1 MLQVRDV
8 VAGYG
13 PIEVLH
19 TVTLEVPQGS
29 VVVLLGANG
38 AGKTTLLRVISGL
51 VRPRQGRVEFLGH
64 RLDGLAP
71 ERIARLGIAHVP
83 QGRGLFPEL
92 TVEENLRLGAY
103 GKPYGKS
110 DLERVFALFPI
121 LAERRTQAA
130 GTLSGGEQ
138 QMLAIA
144 RGLMGRPQLLML
156 DEPSLGLA
164 PRLVEQVGRLVQEL
178 HAQGTTVL
186 MAEQNAALALSVAD
200 YAYVLQNGVVCLQ
213 GSPEQ
218 LRDSP
223 QLRQLYLGSV

>member
-1 MLQVRDV
+1 MLTVRGI

-13 PIEVLH
+13 PITVLR
-19 TVTLEVPQGS
+19 TVDLEVPSGS

-51 VRPRQGRVEFLGH
+51 VRPQQGHVEFLGQ
-64 RLDGLAP
+64 RIDGLAP
-71 ERIARLGIAHVP
+71 ERIARMGIAHVP

-103 GKPYGKS
+103 GKPDA
-110 DLERVFALFPI
+110 DLGWVFTLFPH
-121 LAERRTQAA
+121 LAERRRQEA

-164 PRLVEQVGRLVQEL
+164 PRLVEQVGYVVQEL
-178 HAQGTTVL
+178 KAQSITVL
-186 MAEQNAALALSVAD
+186 MAEQNASLALSVAD

-213 GSPEQ
+213 GPPEK

>member
-1 MLQVRDV
+1 MLRLHGI

-19 TVTLEVPQGS
+19 TVTLEVPEGG

-51 VRPRQGRVEFLGH
+51 VRPRQGTVEFG
-64 RLDGLAP
+64 RQRIDGLAP

-103 GKPYGKS
+103 GRPGS
-110 DLERVFALFPI
+110 DLDRVLALFPR
-121 LAERRTQAA
+121 LAERRRQEAA
-130 GTLSGGEQ
+130 TLSGGEQ

-144 RGLMGRPQLLML
+144 RGLMGRPRLLML

-186 MAEQNAALALSVAD
+186 MAEQNAVLALSVAD
-200 YAYVLQNGVVCLQ
+200 YAYVLQNGVICLE
-213 GSPEQ
+213 GSPEE

-223 QLRQLYLGSV
+223 QLRRLYLGAV